1 MAKRL
6 GDDMSVISTEESPV
20 MDTADQQ
27 MSAPA
32 QSGNFTGGMMA
43 SMMQSPAM
51 IREMTQVLARSQMA
65 LMRPRNIDEVKKK
78 VQLECVRPELAE
90 NAVYRYARGGT
101 EIKGPS
107 IRLAECIARAYRNIT
122 YGNEILSDD
131 GESAIIRAYAF
142 DLEANIQAE
151 RIFRVEHV
159 RDNGVILT
167 SGRDKYE
174 NEANLAQR
182 RVRACILELIPGD
195 IVDLAMHIVGNTMD
209 KYMKVTPEKITKIIQ
224 VFEEY
229 GVTQKMLEAFV
240 QRRIDAITSDQL
252 KRLRQIAMS
261 LADGI
266 SEPADFF
273 DLSLTEEEAK
283 PVQPAP
289 EKKKASKPAKAL
301 PSKAA
306 EPDIPAPQR
315 EIPEPVRSKPA
326 PATKPEPQPMV
337 QEELISSEEDLLAAE
352 AAFDSATT
360 GEEYEEI

>member
-6 GDDMSVISTEESPV
+6 TDDVSVISTEENPV

-32 QSGNFTGGMMA
+32 QSGSFTGGMMA

-195 IVDLAMHIVGNTMD
+195 IVDLAMHIVSNTMD
-209 KYMKVTPEKITKIIQ
+209 KYMKVTPEKITKIIK

-229 GVTQKMLEAFV
+229 GVTLKMLESFV

-289 EKKKASKPAKAL
+289 EKKASKPAKAL

-306 EPDIPAPQR
+306 EPDIPVPQR
-315 EIPEPVRSKPA
+315 EITEPVRSKPA
-326 PATKPEPQPMV
+326 PAPKPEPQPMV

-352 AAFDSATT
+352 AAFDSAAT